1 MFLLKPLYT
10 TAVKATGGR
19 DGHVHSE
26 DGIINFDVR
35 MPKEL
40 GGAGEK
46 ATNPEQLFAAGYAAC
61 YDSALNLVIRK
72 ARVKAENT
80 EVTANVTIGKDEA
93 DDGFKLAVRLDV
105 SIPGVDKEEAESL
118 ARQAHQVCPYSNAT
132 RDNIDVTIIVV

>member
-1 MFLLKPLYT
+1 MKPLYT
-10 TAVKATGGR
+10 TAVKASGGR
-19 DGHVHSE
+19 EGHVQSE
-26 DGIINFDVR
+26 DGIINFQVR

-40 GGAGEK
+40 GGSGEK

-72 ARVKAENT
+72 EKVKADNT

-105 SIPGVDKEEAESL
+105 SIPGVSKEEAESL
-118 ARQAHQVCPYSNAT
+118 AQKAHQVCPYSKAT
-132 RDNIDVTIIVV
+132 RDNMDVTIIVV